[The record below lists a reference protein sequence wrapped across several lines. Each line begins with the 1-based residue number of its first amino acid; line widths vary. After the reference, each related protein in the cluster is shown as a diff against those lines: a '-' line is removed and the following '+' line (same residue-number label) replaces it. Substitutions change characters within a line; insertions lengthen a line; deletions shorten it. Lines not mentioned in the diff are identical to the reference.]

1 MVRWLRQHRTLIII
15 YQHRCLVQ
23 IQRLLRGRCK
33 SLACIIDY
41 VDMIGVGTSIDAGK
55 PELAAAV
62 HAKCLAIKVQT
73 VPSFEGGCNRG
84 RN

>member
-1 MVRWLRQHRTLIII
+1 MVRWLRQHRTLVII

-41 VDMIGVGTSIDAGK
+41 VDMIGVGASIDAGK
-55 PELAAAV
+55 PELSAIV
-62 HAKCLAIKVQT
+62 HAQCLTIKVQP
-73 VPSFEGGCNRG
+73 VASFESRCDRG
-84 RN
+84 